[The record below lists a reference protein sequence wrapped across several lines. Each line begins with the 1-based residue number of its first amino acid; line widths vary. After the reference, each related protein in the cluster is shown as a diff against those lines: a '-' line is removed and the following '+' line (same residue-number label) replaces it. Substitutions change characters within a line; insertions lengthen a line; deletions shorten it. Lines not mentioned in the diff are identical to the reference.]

1 MYAAVKIP
9 TTLTGGN
16 IAYDKGLPV
25 HDAWEE
31 FVKTKVRRPSLYY
44 RMVSCL
50 LKHITRKIKSNV
62 IVIFCLF
69 PLNDIRKIE
78 TSNDVIYP

>member
-1 MYAAVKIP
+1 MYAAVKIH

-16 IAYDKGLPV
+16 IGYDKGLPV

-31 FVKTKVRRPSLYY
+31 FVKTKVTQPSLYY
-44 RMVSCL
+44 QMVNCMF
-50 LKHITRKIKSNV
+50 KHITRKIKNNF

-69 PLNDIRKIE
+69 LGNDIRKME